1 MFVLLKKVFPFVN
14 HTDNQ
19 YTLFYT
25 LKILRKKLFIS
36 ELKSFST

>member
-14 HTDNQ
+14 HADNQ